1 MNTIETRAFA
11 LSIDVPEPVL
21 AVMHELHNAGYE
33 AFIVGGCVRDAL
45 LGREPHDWDMTTNA
59 TPDQMKEA
67 VGFRSIDT
75 GLKHG
80 TITFLVDSEPIETT
94 TYRTDGTYSDG
105 RHPDSIEF
113 ARTLEEDLARRDFTV
128 NAMAWA
134 PDTGVV
140 DPFGG
145 THDLED
151 RLLRCVGDARERFS
165 EDGLRV
171 MRALRFAAVYGFDV
185 EEETARAV
193 HEKKWMLGAV
203 SKERICTEL
212 TKMMAAPDGRHLAD
226 IVGEFCDVVFEVI
239 PELVVTY
246 DFDQEN
252 PYHDRDLWTHLLDT
266 MAAVEPDP
274 DLRLAALLHDIGK
287 PSVKT
292 KGDDGIAHYLG
303 HAEAGAAIVEPLLR
317 RLKFSRRAIDEV
329 TFLVAQHD
337 NWPSATKKS
346 ARRFLARC
354 GDEPMARKVLALM
367 KADRAA
373 HAEKLSHRSIDS
385 LDGVEEYLDAVL
397 AENTAFSVK
406 DLAVSGDDLL
416 AMGWRESPA
425 LGAEL
430 ARLFDLVLAGDVPN
444 EREALLAEIGSSRG
458 DTPAEA

>member
-1 MNTIETRAFA
+1 MKDGKANLYELAIAA
-11 LSIDVPEPVL
+11 PKPVL
-21 AVMHELHNAGYE
+21 AVMAQLHDADYE

-45 LGREPHDWDMTTNA
+45 LGLEPHDWDMTTNA
-59 TPDQMKEA
+59 TPAQMKEA

-80 TITFLVDSEPIETT
+80 TITFLVDGEPIETT

-105 RHPDSIEF
+105 RHPDSIAF

-134 PDTGVV
+134 PQTGVV
-140 DPFGG
+140 DPFDG
-145 THDLED
+145 TQDLQN

-171 MRALRFAAVYGFDV
+171 MRALRFAAVYGFDI
-185 EEETARAV
+185 EEATAQAV
-193 HEKKWMLGAV
+193 HDRKWMLQAV
-203 SKERICTEL
+203 SAERISTEL
-212 TKMMAAPDGRHLAD
+212 AKMMRAPDGRHLAKIAD
-226 IVGEFCDVVFEVI
+226 EFADVLFQVI
-239 PELVVTY
+239 PELAPTWH
-246 DFDQEN
+246 FDQEN

-317 RLKFSRRAIDEV
+317 RLKFSRRVIDEV

-337 NWPSATKKS
+337 HWPSATKKS

-354 GDEPMARKVLALM
+354 GDEPTARKVLALM

-373 HAEKLSHRSIDS
+373 HSEKLSVRSIDS
-385 LDGVEEYLDAVL
+385 LDGVERYLDAVL

-416 AMGWRESPA
+416 AMGWPESPA

-430 ARLFDLVLAGDVPN
+430 SRLFDLVLAGDVPN
-444 EREALLAEIGSSRG
+444 ERDALLAAIRACE
-458 DTPAEA
+458 

>member
-1 MNTIETRAFA
+1 MVDKMKTKAFDLA
-11 LSIDVPEPVL
+11 ARVPKPVL
-21 AVMHELHNAGYE
+21 AVMAQLHDAGFE

-59 TPDQMKEA
+59 TPGQMKEA

-80 TITFLVDSEPIETT
+80 TITFLVDGEPIETT

-134 PDTGVV
+134 PEAGVV

-145 THDLED
+145 TRDLEN

-185 EEETARAV
+185 EEATALAA

-212 TKMMAAPDGRHLAD
+212 TKMMLAPDGRHLAD

-239 PELVVTY
+239 PELAITY

-317 RLKFSRRAIDEV
+317 RLKFSRRVIDEV
-329 TFLVAQHD
+329 MFLVAEHD
-337 NWPSATKKS
+337 HWPSATKKS

-354 GDEPMARKVLALM
+354 GDEPTARKVLALM

-373 HAEKLSHRSIDS
+373 HSEKLSHRSIDS
-385 LDGVEEYLDAVL
+385 LDGVEGYLDAVL

-416 AMGWRESPA
+416 AMGWPESPA

-430 ARLFDLVLAGDVPN
+430 ARLFDLVLSGDIPN
-444 EREALLAEIGSSRG
+444 EREVLLAATR
-458 DTPAEA
+458 TPEGMH